1 MESEWR
7 ELFDRIGNCR
17 ACGLC
22 ETRTHA
28 VPGEGNVKSRVM
40 FVGEGPGRSEDEAG
54 RPFVGEAGRL
64 LDKMLAAIGLD
75 RKDVYIANIVKCRP
89 PANRVPAEEEAA
101 ACLPYLRAQFA
112 LIRPK
117 VLVCLGATSAKY
129 LYDADVRITRDRGV
143 WRQKKGVWILPT
155 YHPAA
160 LLRDPSKKCEAWEDL
175 KSLRQKLSEI
185 PEEGDRK
192 EIPYAVS

>member
-1 MESEWR
+1 
-7 ELFDRIGNCR
+7 
-17 ACGLC
+17 
-22 ETRTHA
+22 
-28 VPGEGNVKSRVM
+28 M

-89 PANRVPAEEEAA
+89 PANRVPAEEEAS

-160 LLRDPSKKCEAWEDL
+160 LLRDPSKKREAWEDL